1 MSETKEKPKTEN
13 LATKDVLKQ
22 DEQQEREILEAIAKE
37 EAELKAIESAKL
49 KELEKVD
56 KQGQRV
62 NEEGIV
68 MIKILFPNAPTAGGG
83 FREKEI
89 PLDLWERVKTTQ
101 DNQGHP
107 FYKDAK
113 EA

>member
-1 MSETKEKPKTEN
+1 MSEEKRIGRPPKEKSEG
-13 LATKDVLKQ
+13 
-22 DEQQEREILEAIAKE
+22 EQLPE
-37 EAELKAIESAKL
+37 
-49 KELEKVD
+49 
-56 KQGQRV
+56 GQRV

>member
-1 MSETKEKPKTEN
+1 
-13 LATKDVLKQ
+13 
-22 DEQQEREILEAIAKE
+22 
-37 EAELKAIESAKL
+37 
-49 KELEKVD
+49 
-56 KQGQRV
+56 
-62 NEEGIV
+62 